1 MNLEPFFFFFFP
13 LVLILSLGLFFC
25 VMWSYCKITKTVHFD
40 PWPSQERVCKN
51 LHGSDTKYDDGD
63 LKSFTDLTANVF
75 IMKI

>member
-1 MNLEPFFFFFFP
+1 MNLEPFFFFS

-25 VMWSYCKITKTVHFD
+25 IMWSYFCKITKTVHFD

-51 LHGSDTKYDDGD
+51 LHGSDINYDDGH

-75 IMKI
+75 IIKN